1 MRIGIDV
8 GGTFT
13 DLVVTRVEGGI
24 TQFKTP
30 STPKDPSIGVFRG
43 LTEISET
50 YGVTLDQLLLD
61 VELIV
66 HGTTVAT
73 NTLVERVRLV
83 AQKITELP
91 KARGSH
97 QHHRFSY
104 RINNGEISARRKKVR
119 GV

>member
-50 YGVTLDQLLLD
+50 YGVTLDNYSLMW
-61 VELIV
+61 
-66 HGTTVAT
+66 
-73 NTLVERVRLV
+73 N
-83 AQKITELP
+83 
-91 KARGSH
+91 
-97 QHHRFSY
+97 
-104 RINNGEISARRKKVR
+104 
-119 GV
+119 